1 MCCVLYVRT
10 LEGGIWLSRSPA
22 PTGRVDDPSLVF
34 TYSASLCFF
43 WLRREREVRRR
54 LKKEADRPSSV
65 SLFSAPSR
73 LKDGEYSFLAL
84 NGGGRHRVLFSSASS
99 APHNVRIAVA
109 AAPRALLPSS
119 IPRQKLIS
127 PPILCIYCNA
137 LFRSNIPRRR
147 GWLFHGPDA
156 SPLSADNRQCIVR
169 VRVRSLTIAAAPQ
182 PHQSLVANKSLS
194 KDPESFPSGPA

>member
-1 MCCVLYVRT
+1 MGNILSSLLMVVGGTECFSRQPPQRHIMYV
-10 LEGGIWLSRSPA
+10 SPS
-22 PTGRVDDPSLVF
+22 P
-34 TYSASLCFF
+34 
-43 WLRREREVRRR
+43 
-54 LKKEADRPSSV
+54 
-65 SLFSAPSR
+65 
-73 LKDGEYSFLAL
+73 
-84 NGGGRHRVLFSSASS
+84 
-99 APHNVRIAVA
+99 
-109 AAPRALLPSS
+109 PRALLPSS

-194 KDPESFPSGPA
+194 KDPESFSHLDLRD